1 MVIFSAMA
9 DDPTLTSAP
18 AQISTIVDSAGRL
31 VVPAHFREALGFQPR
46 QKVILDLE
54 GDTIRLTTVETAVDK
69 AVARAQALARKYD
82 DKQGR
87 TGSAVDEFIAE
98 RRREAAR
105 D

>member
-1 MVIFSAMA
+1 MA
-9 DDPTLTSAP
+9 DDDSTPTPTP

-31 VVPAHFREALGFQPR
+31 VVPVHFREALGFRPR
-46 QKVILDLE
+46 QKVILNLE
-54 GDTIRLTTVETAVDK
+54 GATIRLATAETAVDE

-82 DKQGR
+82 ERLGQ
-87 TGSAVDEFIAE
+87 TGGVVDEFIAE